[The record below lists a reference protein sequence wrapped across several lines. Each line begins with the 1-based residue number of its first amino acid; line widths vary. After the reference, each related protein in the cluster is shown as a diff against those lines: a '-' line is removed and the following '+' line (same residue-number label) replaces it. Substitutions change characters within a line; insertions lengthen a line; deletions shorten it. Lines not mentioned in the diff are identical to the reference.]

1 MLSVP
6 ASPALGDRAPF
17 RARFRVLFQGALCAC
32 GALAFAAIIVSFAM
46 PALAAVFSPLFA
58 GDAAGLAGDETEAF
72 AAGGMSRIALALRF
86 TLVEAFLSALVAIL
100 LGLPAA
106 ALVARRDF
114 PGRRVLLS
122 LSGVPLCVPPVI
134 IALAFVLFYGRQG
147 YLNRALMSAFD
158 LSEPPVTFLYSL
170 AGVVIAHGFYNFPV
184 VLRTVCVAW
193 ERLDERELEAASLLG
208 AGRLRSWRTI
218 TLPKLSGAVLS
229 SAALVFLYCFFSFVI
244 VLLFGG
250 VGGTTLEVE
259 LYQAARTSLD
269 FRAAGTIALVETAAA
284 TAVVFLYSRA
294 LRASARASGGSGGAR
309 PRKAL
314 SGPTERVLASAYLA
328 FIALFFVGPLASI
341 VVRSL
346 MVPASSAFSSRTA
359 FGLGAWASFLG
370 RPNFLPALVRTVAV
384 SLFSATLATAGA
396 LFFALAL
403 DRAKGRFAL
412 IVRDAAPLLPLA
424 VSSVALGFGW
434 SLVSPRGN
442 VAILVLAES
451 AIAWPF
457 AWTQIRAALDRIPAS
472 ARDAAAILSRS
483 GLDARFRV
491 FVPLVRKG
499 ILSGAG
505 FVFAIAAGDATLPL
519 VLSIRGFENLPLL
532 LFRLSGSYRFSEAC
546 ACATF
551 LALLSGFA
559 FFLQDAADR
568 GEGDDR

>member
-1 MLSVP
+1 MRSAP
-6 ASPALGDRAPF
+6 ASLAFGDRAAF
-17 RARFRVLFQGALCAC
+17 RARARVLFQGALFAC
-32 GALAFAAIIVSFAM
+32 GALAFAAIIVSFVM
-46 PALAAVFSPLFA
+46 PALAAVISPLFA
-58 GDAAGLAGDETEAF
+58 GDAARLAGGATEAS
-72 AAGGMSRIALALRF
+72 AAGGVSRVALALRF
-86 TLVEAFLSALVAIL
+86 TLVEAFLSALVAIF

-114 PGRRVLLS
+114 PGRRLLLS

-147 YLNRALMSAFD
+147 YLNRVLMSAFGLTD
-158 LSEPPVTFLYSL
+158 PPVTFLYSI

-208 AGRLRSWRTI
+208 AGRLRAWRTI

-284 TAVVFLYSRA
+284 AAVVFLYSRA
-294 LRASARASGGSGGAR
+294 LRASARASGGLGAAR
-309 PRKAL
+309 PRKPL
-314 SGPTERVLASAYLA
+314 SGPTERVLASAYLV

-341 VVRSL
+341 VFRSL

-359 FGLGAWASFLG
+359 IGLGAWASFLG
-370 RPNFLPALVRTVAV
+370 RPNFLSALGRTVAV
-384 SLFSATLATAGA
+384 SLSSAALATAGA

-412 IVRDAAPLLPLA
+412 LVRDAAPLFPLA

-457 AWTQIRAALDRIPAS
+457 AWTQIRASLDRIPAS
-472 ARDAAAILSRS
+472 ARDAAALLSRS

-491 FVPLVRKG
+491 IVPLVRKG
-499 ILSGAG
+499 VLSGAG

-568 GEGDDR
+568 GEGDHR

>member
-1 MLSVP
+1 VRSVP
-6 ASPALGDRAPF
+6 VSLPGDRPAF
-17 RARFRVLFQGALCAC
+17 RAVFRLLFQGALCAC
-32 GALAFAAIIVSFAM
+32 GAIAFAAIIVSFAM

-58 GDAAGLAGDETEAF
+58 MDGVATETATGIG
-72 AAGGMSRIALALRF
+72 ASRVALALRF
-86 TLVEAFLSALVAIL
+86 TLLEAFLSALVAIL

-158 LSEPPVTFLYSL
+158 LSEPPVTFLYSI

-208 AGRLRSWRTI
+208 AGRLRAWRTI
-218 TLPKLSGAVLS
+218 TFPKLSGAVLS

-284 TAVVFLYSRA
+284 AVVFLYSRA
-294 LRASARASGGSGGAR
+294 LRASARASGGSGGSGGAR
-309 PRKAL
+309 PRKPL
-314 SGPTERVLASAYLA
+314 SGPIERVLASAYLA
-328 FIALFFVGPLASI
+328 FIAFFFVGPLASI

-346 MVPASSAFSSRTA
+346 AVPAASAFSSSA
-359 FGLGAWASFLG
+359 SFGLGAWASFLG
-370 RPNFLPALVRTVAV
+370 RQNFLPALVRTVAV
-384 SLFSATLATAGA
+384 SLSSATLATAGA

-403 DRAKGRFAL
+403 DRAKGRLARL
-412 IVRDAAPLLPLA
+412 VRDAVPLLPLA

-457 AWTQIRAALDRIPAS
+457 AWTQIRASLDRIPAS